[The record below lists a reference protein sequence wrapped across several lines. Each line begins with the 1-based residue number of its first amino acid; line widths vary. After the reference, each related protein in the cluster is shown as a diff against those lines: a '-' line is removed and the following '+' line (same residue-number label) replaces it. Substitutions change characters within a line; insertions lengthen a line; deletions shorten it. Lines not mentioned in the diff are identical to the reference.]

1 MALWQYSMQADTKE
15 QLRHALLACGFSSV
29 GFTDTL
35 PSRHQPYW
43 RAWTNAGY
51 AGEML
56 WLSTRRELRTGAL
69 GAPALLDGAQTAIV
83 LAISYN
89 HPTVAAGPADGI
101 IAKYAQGLD
110 YHNVIRSMTKQGM
123 KQIETLF
130 PGSKSR
136 AATDSAPIPER
147 ELAVR
152 AGIGW
157 QGRHTNVIVPG
168 LGNYAFLS
176 VILTTAEIEPD
187 KSDKPLEGCG
197 TCTRCLQVCPTGALV
212 APNTLDPRRCISYW
226 TIEAKESIPLDI
238 RPLMGNRIFG
248 CDICVDIC
256 PWNAKVSTGTLTQ
269 FAWNSALGALDLADL
284 FTNLASDDWFKQTF
298 SGTPVMRT
306 GRAGLRRNVAVA
318 IGNTN
323 LRELVPVLEAGLSDD
338 SEIVREHVR
347 WAMERLSMV

>member
-1 MALWQYSMQADTKE
+1 MQPNSKE
-15 QLRHALLACGFSSV
+15 ELRAALLACGFSRV
-29 GFTDTL
+29 GFTDTQ
-35 PSRHQPYW
+35 PSRHQSYW

-56 WLSTRRELRTGAL
+56 WLSTRRELRTGHL
-69 GAPALLDGAQTAIV
+69 GVSELLDGARTAIV

-89 HPTVAAGPADGI
+89 HPSTAAGPEDGI
-101 IAKYAQGLD
+101 IAKYAQGRD
-110 YHNVIRSMTKQGM
+110 YHQVIKALTKRGM
-123 KQIETLF
+123 KEIDARF

-168 LGNYAFLS
+168 HGNYAFLS
-176 VILTTAEIEPD
+176 VILTTADIEPD
-187 KSDKPLEGCG
+187 ARDEQMGSCG
-197 TCTRCLQVCPTGALV
+197 TCTKCLQVCPTGALV

-256 PWNAKVSTGTLTQ
+256 PWNSRASNETM
-269 FAWNSALGALDLADL
+269 FAFDWNADLGAVHLGEL
-284 FTNLASDDWFKQTF
+284 FANLGSDDWFKQQF
-298 SGTPVMRT
+298 AGTPVLRT

-318 IGNTN
+318 IGNTQN
-323 LRELVPVLEAGLSDD
+323 IALQSVLEPGLFDD
-338 SEIVREHVR
+338 SQIVREHVE
-347 WAMERLSMV
+347 WALDRLRLL

>member
-1 MALWQYSMQADTKE
+1 MQSNSKE
-15 QLRHALLACGFSSV
+15 QLRDALIACGFSRV
-29 GFTDTL
+29 GFTDTQ
-35 PSRHQPYW
+35 PSRHQHYW

-56 WLSTRRELRTGAL
+56 WLSTRRELRTGPL
-69 GAPALLDGAQTAIV
+69 GVSELLDGAKTAIV

-89 HPTVAAGPADGI
+89 HPSVIASKEDGI
-101 IAKYAQGLD
+101 VAKYAQGMD
-110 YHNVIRSMTKQGM
+110 YHRVIRSMTKRGM
-123 KQIETLF
+123 QEIEARF

-152 AGIGW
+152 ASIGW
-157 QGRHTNVIVPG
+157 QGRHTNVIIPG

-176 VILTTAEIEPD
+176 VILTTADIEPD
-187 KSDKPLEGCG
+187 ARDVPLGGCG
-197 TCTRCLQVCPTGALV
+197 TCTKCIHVCPTGALV

-226 TIEAKESIPLDI
+226 TIEAKESIPLEI

-256 PWNAKVSTGTLTQ
+256 PWNSRASGDAITA
-269 FAWNSALGALDLADL
+269 FDWNGDLGAIPLGDL
-284 FTNLASDDWFKQTF
+284 FEKLGSEEWFKQKF
-298 SGTPVMRT
+298 AGTPVLRT

-318 IGNTN
+318 IGNSQN
-323 LRELVPVLEAGLSDD
+323 SAFQSILELGLLDD
-338 SEIVREHVR
+338 SSIVREHVQ
-347 WAMERLSMV
+347 WAIGRLSAS